1 MIPRRRILAAV
12 PAAMAAPGIAAAQ
25 GAWPQRQIRL
35 VVPYPP
41 GGASD
46 IAGRLQAQVLQD
58 GLGVPVVVD
67 NRGGAGGTL
76 GTAHVAQSAPD
87 GYTVMMAS
95 PSSHLGA
102 PLLFRTP
109 GYEGVDDFTAIATFS
124 IGTALVGV
132 NPRLPV
138 QNIQELIAYARAQPG
153 QLNFGSAGAGGAN
166 HMLGVL
172 FMQRTGV
179 ELTHVPY
186 RGAAPALADLI
197 AGNIQLVFDSFA
209 GIIPA
214 VRGGQVRA
222 LAVTSAARWPLA
234 PELPTVQE
242 QGVSDYDLPSFSG
255 VMGPQRHTG
264 ADRGAHECGD
274 QRRAA
279 EPGARGAPGGQREH
293 SLPDHPGGVR
303 GVDARAAHCLAGTG
317 ADDGAAAGVGVPGR
331 RTGQDHAAWR
341 HPSRVRQGAAPAG
354 SARRERPRQA
364 LRLAWSIRPAAQDV
378 TKALVEWPSW
388 RDDPA
393 PRGGPII
400 PRPPA
405 TTSRPRLAAAAAGS
419 SRPAAPRAR

>member
-1 MIPRRRILAAV
+1 MTLMIPRRRILAAV
-12 PAAMAAPGIAAAQ
+12 PAALAAPGIAAAQ

-58 GLGVPVVVD
+58 ALGVPVVVD

-87 GYTVMMAS
+87 GYTIMMAS

-102 PLLFRTP
+102 PLLFRSP

-138 QNIQELIAYARAQPG
+138 QNIQELIAYARARPG

-255 VMGPQRHTG
+255 VMGP
-264 ADRGAHECGD
+264 RGIPEPIVA
-274 QRRAA
+274 RMNAA
-279 EPGARGAPGGQREH
+279 INEG
-293 SLPDHPGGVR
+293 
-303 GVDARAAHCLAGTG
+303 
-317 ADDGAAAGVGVPGR
+317 
-331 RTGQDHAAWR
+331 
-341 HPSRVRQGAAPAG
+341 
-354 SARRERPRQA
+354 
-364 LRLAWSIRPAAQDV
+364 LRNPV
-378 TKALVEWPSW
+378 LVE
-388 RDDPA
+388 
-393 PRGGPII
+393 
-400 PRPPA
+400 
-405 TTSRPRLAAAAAGS
+405 RLAANGNIPYPTTPAEFAALM
-419 SRPAAPRAR
+419 RAQRTVWRELVRTTGLQPE

>member
-12 PAAMAAPGIAAAQ
+12 PAAVAAPRIASAQ
-25 GAWPQRQIRL
+25 GSWPERQIRL

-46 IAGRLQAQVLQD
+46 IAGRLQAQALQE

-138 QNIQELIAYARAQPG
+138 RNIQELIAYARARPG

-197 AGNIQLVFDSFA
+197 AGNIQIVFDSFS

-214 VRGGQVRA
+214 VRAGQVRG
-222 LAVTSAARWPLA
+222 LAVTSPTRWPLA

-242 QGVSDYDLPSFSG
+242 QGVPDYDLPSFSA
-255 VMGPQRHTG
+255 VMGP
-264 ADRGAHECGD
+264 RGIPEPIVA
-274 QRRAA
+274 RMNAA
-279 EPGARGAPGGQREH
+279 INEGLRNPM
-293 SLPDHPGGVR
+293 
-303 GVDARAAHCLAGTG
+303 LA
-317 ADDGAAAGVGVPGR
+317 
-331 RTGQDHAAWR
+331 
-341 HPSRVRQGAAPAG
+341 
-354 SARRERPRQA
+354 E
-364 LRLAWSIRPAAQDV
+364 
-378 TKALVEWPSW
+378 
-388 RDDPA
+388 
-393 PRGGPII
+393 
-400 PRPPA
+400 
-405 TTSRPRLAAAAAGS
+405 RLAANGNIPYPTSPADLAALM
-419 SRPAAPRAR
+419 RTQRAVWRDLVRATGLQPE